1 MTTPPDTY
9 DCLLCQDAARLDEAQ
24 ARQHLLDDHK
34 ITWERLDW
42 HTGPDDDEAVAW
54 LGETPWLI
62 RSAACTS

>member
-1 MTTPPDTY
+1 MTPDTY
-9 DCLLCQDAARLDEAQ
+9 DCLFCDEAANLHEQAARD
-24 ARQHLLDDHK
+24 HLLGEHGIVWD
-34 ITWERLDW
+34 RLDW